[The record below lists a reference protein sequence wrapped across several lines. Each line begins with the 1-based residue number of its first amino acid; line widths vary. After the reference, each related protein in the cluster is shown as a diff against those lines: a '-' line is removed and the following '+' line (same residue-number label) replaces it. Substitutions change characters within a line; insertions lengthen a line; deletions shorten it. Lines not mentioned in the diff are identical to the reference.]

1 MRDVKNLVQKLCPM
15 SKSVLSLSHLS
26 LARSACKT
34 KVYCVR
40 TYNIMPLSYN
50 CAFIFPALL
59 EPE

>member
-1 MRDVKNLVQKLCPM
+1 MRDVKNLVQKSCPM
-15 SKSVLSLSHLS
+15 SKSILLLSHLS
-26 LARSACKT
+26 LACSAPL
-34 KVYCVR
+34 VYCIR